1 MRVVWLVTLLLF
13 TGPAVAQEPLPVEG
27 WRSHTSEGTIY
38 YGCASPICAAG
49 SEVSYKRQQHRATV
63 TLPDFETHHRWLAGL
78 NRDPNKIRDVRISD
92 TKERTIEGVRILQLN
107 REVDWT
113 DNTTTFTIEAR
124 LIGPERSFSLVS
136 DSPRPEWTAS
146 NYEGFLRRLLD
157 IAAIK
162 SH

>member
-1 MRVVWLVTLLLF
+1 MRVICLVALLLF
-13 TGPAVAQEPLPVEG
+13 TGPAVAQEPLAVEG

-49 SEVSYKRQQHRATV
+49 SEVSYKQQRHRASI
-63 TLPDFETHHRWLAGL
+63 TLPDFEKHHRWLAGL
-78 NRDPNKIRDVRISD
+78 NRDVSKIRDVRISD
-92 TKERTIEGVRILQLN
+92 VKERTVEGVRVLQVN